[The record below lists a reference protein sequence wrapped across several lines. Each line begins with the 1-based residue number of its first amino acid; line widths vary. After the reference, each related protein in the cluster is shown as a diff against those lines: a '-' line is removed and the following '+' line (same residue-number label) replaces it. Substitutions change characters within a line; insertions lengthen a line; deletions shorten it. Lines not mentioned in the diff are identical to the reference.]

1 MACACGSSERIQT
14 IKKCSNGAEH
24 LGLYCSVCN
33 KFIKWVPQEKV
44 NLEMVMQIGVHKGK
58 TLVEIYTH
66 FPDYCMWF
74 SKQRGSLAGKF
85 EALLDYM
92 ETKI

>member
-1 MACACGSSERIQT
+1 
-14 IKKCSNGAEH
+14 
-24 LGLYCSVCN
+24 
-33 KFIKWVPQEKV
+33 
-44 NLEMVMQIGVHKGK
+44 MVMPIGVHKGK